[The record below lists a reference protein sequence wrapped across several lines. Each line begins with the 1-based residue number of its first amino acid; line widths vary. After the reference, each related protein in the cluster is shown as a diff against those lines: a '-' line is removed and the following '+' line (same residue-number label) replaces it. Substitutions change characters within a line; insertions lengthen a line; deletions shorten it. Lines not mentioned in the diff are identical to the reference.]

1 MEVKT
6 DNLSVG
12 YEERIIVDKFDLAIK
27 KGEIT
32 TIIGP
37 NGCGKSTVLK
47 TLTRMIKAK
56 SGTVT
61 IDGQDLESLST
72 KNIARKIAVLSQMQS
87 APPDFKVKELVSYGR
102 IPHQKWFAG
111 ASNDDEKIIKW
122 AMEATSIIQ
131 MAERCI
137 NHLSG
142 GERQRAWLATALAQK
157 PEILFLDEP
166 TTYLDI
172 AHQIELMNI
181 VKKLNK
187 ETGIGVVMVLHD
199 IAQAMEV
206 SHKIVVIKNGV
217 KYSEG
222 RPKDVITSKMLK
234 EVYDVDAEIINIPGK
249 EQPVIIYNGINK

>member
-1 MEVKT
+1 MEVKSKK
-6 DNLSVG
+6 LSVG
-12 YEERIIVDKFDLAIK
+12 YDEKIIVDNFDISIN

-56 SGTVT
+56 AGTIT
-61 IDGQDLESLST
+61 IDGQELGTIST
-72 KNIARKIAVLSQMQS
+72 KNIAKKIAVLSQMQS

-102 IPHQKWFAG
+102 MPHQKWFKG
-111 ASNDDEKIIKW
+111 DNEDDKKIINW
-122 AMEATSIIQ
+122 AMKVTSITH
-131 MAERCI
+131 MAERSI

-206 SHKIVVIKNGV
+206 SHKIVVIKNGN

-222 RPKDVITSKMLK
+222 SPKEIITSKMLK
-234 EVYDVDAEIINIPGK
+234 DVYDVDAEIINIPGR
-249 EQPVIIYNGINK
+249 EQPVIIYNGISK